1 MADLCNLSTA
11 LIFGTDTGNTEEV
24 GDKIAAELAP
34 FGCPVEMIDVNEA
47 SADVLEAYDFLILGI
62 PTWDFGGIQED
73 WENFENE
80 LAEADLSNAV
90 VALYGLGDQFG
101 YGDYFVDAM
110 GWIHERIH
118 NKVAALV
125 GKWGTEGYEFND
137 SRALLEDGKTFCGL
151 AVDEDQQFELT
162 DQRVETWV
170 QQIAA
175 EIELIDVLA

>member
-1 MADLCNLSTA
+1 MTDISELSTA

-34 FGCPVEMIDVNEA
+34 FGCPVEMINVNEA

-101 YGDYFVDAM
+101 YG
-110 GWIHERIH
+110 
-118 NKVAALV
+118 
-125 GKWGTEGYEFND
+125 
-137 SRALLEDGKTFCGL
+137 
-151 AVDEDQQFELT
+151 
-162 DQRVETWV
+162 
-170 QQIAA
+170 
-175 EIELIDVLA
+175 